1 MHNFGKVLTAMITPF
16 TADNEVDFDKAKKI
30 AQYLL
35 ANGSDGI
42 VLAGSTGESATL
54 TVGEKLELF
63 SVVKKAVGNKAKIIA
78 GTGTNSTKTSLE
90 LSIEAEKTGVDAVM
104 LVVPYYNKP
113 SQEGLYNHFKTVAE
127 AIKLPVVLY
136 NIPGR
141 SVINLLP
148 ETVVKLAQ
156 VENIVALKESAG
168 NMDQF
173 SELKRLLPKN
183 FLLYSG
189 DDSLTLPLLALGA
202 QGIISVTAHI
212 AGNEIKEMVEAFYSG
227 NHQKALQIHLN
238 LLPVFKTMFITS
250 NPVPLK
256 TALNLM
262 GMQVGSVRPPLCDAS
277 NAETEKITLMLK
289 NLKLII

>member
-127 AIKLPVVLY
+127 AINLPVVLY

-212 AGNEIKEMVEAFYSG
+212 AGNEIKEMVEAFSSG
-227 NHQKALQIHLN
+227 DHQKALQIHLN

-277 NAETEKITLMLK
+277 NAETERIMLMLK
-289 NLKLII
+289 KLKLIN

>member
-1 MHNFGKVLTAMITPF
+1 MITPF